1 MKMTSIM
8 GLLALGGLSG
18 VAMTAMESFDAPLE
32 GMTLDQIGS
41 FIVLVGGHYVVS
53 ATAVA
58 FGCAWLEPRLSAL
71 QLALA
76 LVAFC
81 AVEASAHTGVII
93 LAYQVGA
100 AAGLQALFAKPR
112 SLLTDF
118 LYDFW
123 PLCFY
128 GGLFVMAMTFS
139 ARAER
144 RRSLL
149 GRMQVAADQADAE
162 ADQARAAALN
172 AGLQP
177 SFLLQATTRLQ
188 HLYETEPTAAG
199 QLMTELVAFLRAAG
213 LSSRS
218 VVSNLGEELALVES
232 YAQVRAHLGQP
243 GRLRVAFDLP
253 MPDVRFPGS
262 ILLPAVDR
270 LLSLGDAEVVLHDDR
285 LSFGGRSGGKAFC
298 ADTEAYIRKAV
309 SLAGDHDL
317 TRRDEGNE
325 TWLDVHLFA
334 IRRRHW
340 APARH
345 H

>member
-1 MKMTSIM
+1 MKMTSILR
-8 GLLALGGLSG
+8 LLALGGLSG

-32 GMTLDQIGS
+32 GMTLGQVGS
-41 FIVLVGGHYVVS
+41 FVILVGGHYVVS
-53 ATAVA
+53 ATAMA
-58 FGCAWLEPRLSAL
+58 FGCAWLEPRLGAL

-81 AVEASAHTGVII
+81 AVEASAHTGVIL

-100 AAGLQALFAKPR
+100 AAGMQALFAKPR

-123 PLCFY
+123 PLFFY
-128 GGLFVMAMTFS
+128 GGLFVIAMTFS

-149 GRMQVAADQADAE
+149 GRMQVAADHADAE

-177 SFLLQATTRLQ
+177 SFLLEATTQLQ
-188 HLYETEPTAAG
+188 HLYETDPVAASL
-199 QLMTELVAFLRAAG
+199 LMTELVAFLRAAG
-213 LSSRS
+213 VSNRS
-218 VVSNLGEELALVES
+218 VVSTLGKELALVES
-232 YAQVRAHLGQP
+232 YAQVRRHLGQS
-243 GRLRVAFDLP
+243 GRLSVAFDLP
-253 MPDVRFPGS
+253 LPDVRFPGS

-270 LLSLGDAEVVLHDDR
+270 LLSLGDAEVVLQDDR
-285 LSFGGRSGGKAFC
+285 LSFGGRAGGEAFC
-298 ADTEAYIRKAV
+298 ADTEAYVRKAV
-309 SLAGDHDL
+309 LLCGDHDL
-317 TRRDEGNE
+317 TRRDEANA

-334 IRRRHW
+334 IRRQRW
-340 APARH
+340 APASQH
-345 H
+345 

>member
-1 MKMTSIM
+1 MKMTSILR
-8 GLLALGGLSG
+8 LLAVGGLSG

-32 GMTLDQIGS
+32 GMSLDQVAS
-41 FIVLVGGHYVVS
+41 FVFLVGGHYVVS
-53 ATAVA
+53 ATAMA

-71 QLALA
+71 QMALA
-76 LVAFC
+76 LVAFS
-81 AVEASAHTGVII
+81 AIEAGAHSGVI
-93 LAYQVGA
+93 LMAYHVGA
-100 AAGLQALFAKPR
+100 AAGMQALFAKPR
-112 SLLTDF
+112 SLLTVF

-139 ARAER
+139 VRAER
-144 RRSLL
+144 RRTLL
-149 GRMQVAADQADAE
+149 GRMQVAADYADAE
-162 ADQARAAALN
+162 ADQARAVALN

-177 SFLLQATTRLQ
+177 SFLLEATTRLQ
-188 HLYETEPTAAG
+188 HLYETDPVAAS

-213 LSSRS
+213 VSKRS
-218 VVSNLGEELALVES
+218 VVSTLGEELALVES
-232 YAQVRAHLGQP
+232 YAQVRRYLGQS
-243 GRLRVAFDLP
+243 GRLSVAFDLP
-253 MPDVRFPGS
+253 LPDVRFPGS

-285 LSFGGRSGGKAFC
+285 LSFGGRTGGQAFC
-298 ADTEAYIRKAV
+298 ADTEAYIRQAV

-317 TRRDEGNE
+317 TRRDEDNA

-334 IRRRHW
+334 IRRQRW
-340 APARH
+340 VPARH

>member
-8 GLLALGGLSG
+8 RLLTLGGLSG
-18 VAMTAMESFDAPLE
+18 VAMTAMESLDAPLE
-32 GMTLDQIGS
+32 GMTLAQVLS
-41 FIVLVGGHYVVS
+41 FVVLVGGHYVVS
-53 ATAVA
+53 AIALA
-58 FGCAWLEPRLSAL
+58 FGCAWLEPKLSAPL
-71 QLALA
+71 LAIA
-76 LVAFC
+76 LVMFS
-81 AVEASAHTGVII
+81 AVEAGAHTGII
-93 LAYQVGA
+93 LLSYQVGA
-100 AAGLQALFAKPR
+100 AAGMQALFAKPR
-112 SLLTDF
+112 SLLTAF

-128 GGLFVMAMTFS
+128 GGLFVIAMTFS

-144 RRSLL
+144 RRAQL
-149 GRMQVAADQADAE
+149 GRMQVAADYADAE

-177 SFLLQATTRLQ
+177 SFLLEATTRLQ
-188 HLYETEPTAAG
+188 QLYETDPAAAS

-213 LSSRS
+213 LSNRS
-218 VVSNLGEELALVES
+218 VVSTLGEELALVES
-232 YAQVRAHLGQP
+232 YAQVRTHLGQP
-243 GRLRVAFDLP
+243 SRLRVAFDLP
-253 MPDVRFPGS
+253 LPEVRFPGS

-270 LLSLGDAEVVLHDDR
+270 LLILGDAEVVLHDDR
-285 LSFGGRSGGKAFC
+285 LSFGGRRGGEAFC

-317 TRRDEGNE
+317 TRRDEDNA

-334 IRRRHW
+334 IRRQRW
-340 APARH
+340 VPARH